1 MVLNRDFSTLSL
13 SAAFKRRA
21 NGRAKTYID
30 AAAHR
35 MVEWLGWLSGFA

>member
-13 SAAFKRRA
+13 SAAFKGVRTGEQR
-21 NGRAKTYID
+21 ID
-30 AAAHR
+30 IHAAAHR